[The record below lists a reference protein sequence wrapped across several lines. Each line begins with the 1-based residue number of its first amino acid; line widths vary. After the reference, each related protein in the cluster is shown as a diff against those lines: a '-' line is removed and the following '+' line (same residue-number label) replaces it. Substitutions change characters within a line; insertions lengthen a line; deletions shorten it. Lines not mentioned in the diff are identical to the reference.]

1 VSLIFALCLLWAIPI
16 DGFSAESSQLMP
28 LNRYFPQSWGTK
40 DGLPHNSIHALAQ
53 TSNGY
58 LWAGTWEGV
67 ARFNGQ
73 QFTVFTR
80 GAQTGLPDSGIRSLY
95 YNKPRDEL
103 LVAGNRGGVTSL
115 IAEQWH
121 AQAPL
126 SSMVNHAY
134 RDSHDVLWFALEDT
148 GVAMRMPDGTQKEYI
163 VNSSAYRIIEDG
175 NGVIWIA
182 TNQGLFKYINDKFQP
197 AVPNHKVLSGPS
209 FTLALDS
216 EQRVLVGTEHGV
228 WQQRNGTFALLH
240 SSLADKSIS
249 SILLDHQN
257 SIWVGTINHGLYRL
271 SDLGLEKLDATAGL
285 PNNRVFS
292 LLEDLEKNIWIG
304 TNGGLFRLRRALFTT
319 FTQSQGMSGDF
330 FANCFANV

>member
-1 VSLIFALCLLWAIPI
+1 MKFVSRTFVMCLLWVIPI
-16 DGFSAESSQLMP
+16 DGFSVESSQLMP

-126 SSMVNHAY
+126 SSMVNHAF
-134 RDSHDVLWFALEDT
+134 RDSNNVLWFALEDT
-148 GVAMRMPDGTQKEYI
+148 GIAMRTPDGTQKEYI
-163 VNSSAYRIIEDG
+163 VNLAKFRI
-175 NGVIWIA
+175 
-182 TNQGLFKYINDKFQP
+182 
-197 AVPNHKVLSGPS
+197 
-209 FTLALDS
+209 
-216 EQRVLVGTEHGV
+216 
-228 WQQRNGTFALLH
+228 
-240 SSLADKSIS
+240 
-249 SILLDHQN
+249 
-257 SIWVGTINHGLYRL
+257 
-271 SDLGLEKLDATAGL
+271 
-285 PNNRVFS
+285 
-292 LLEDLEKNIWIG
+292 
-304 TNGGLFRLRRALFTT
+304 
-319 FTQSQGMSGDF
+319 
-330 FANCFANV
+330 